1 MQPLKDIVGLRD
13 SYLRT
18 LRASHLRKHPKIN
31 HEDAK
36 ARRYTKADIAKNP
49 WKPGAFTED
58 HLRAFAPSWL
68 LFVRD
73 DRAATPII

>member
-1 MQPLKDIVGLRD
+1 MQPVKDIAGLGD

-18 LRASHLRKHPKIN
+18 LRASRLRKHPKTN

-36 ARRYTKADIAKNP
+36 ARRYTKAEITKNP
-49 WKPGAFTED
+49 WKSGAFAED

-68 LFVRD
+68 LFARD
-73 DRAATPII
+73 DRAATAII